1 MKKFFLIK
9 DTTRR
14 KLISWLVVVFVFSV
28 SFLTYAAI
36 KTYNKIDSQDI
47 SSIVDSKNTDGPP
60 AINVDLSDSKEML
73 NIIVMGSDERD
84 EDSDI
89 KGMRSDT
96 TILLNISADRSK
108 VTGVSIP
115 RDSWVNV
122 PSCERT
128 DGTFSRPHEG
138 KFNYAFSAGG
148 LNGDPASA
156 AACAI
161 NTLQSLTDIEINGYI
176 VVDMSGFEKIVDT
189 LGGVEMT
196 LDEPIDS
203 PKADLK
209 LPAGKQILN
218 GKDALGYARARSGDG
233 LDGSDLSRIDRQQE
247 LFAEIIK
254 TAKSKATNPVTLLNL
269 INNGADMVVVS
280 PNLKPDKSIG
290 LLWNL
295 RSASVSF
302 EKLTVVPR
310 GDGANVVWTQ
320 EAYDLIKSFSS
331 SSDDP
336 VSDSGGVS

>member
-9 DTTRR
+9 DTSRK
-14 KLISWLVVVFVFSV
+14 KLIAWLVVVFVFSV

-47 SSIVDSKNTDGPP
+47 SSIVNSKNTDEPP
-60 AINVDLSDSKEML
+60 AINIDLSDSKEML
-73 NIIVMGSDERD
+73 NILVMGSDERD
-84 EDSDI
+84 KGSDI

-115 RDSWVNV
+115 RDSWVSV
-122 PSCERT
+122 PSCERI

-138 KFNYAFSAGG
+138 KFNYAFAAGG

-156 AACAI
+156 AACTI
-161 NTLQSLTDIEINGYI
+161 NTLQSLTDIEINGYVI
-176 VVDMSGFEKIVDT
+176 VDMSGFEKIVNT

-196 LDEPIDS
+196 LDKPINS
-203 PKADLK
+203 PKADLN

-218 GKDALGYARARSGDG
+218 GKDALGYARARSGEG

-247 LFAEIIK
+247 LFAEIVK
-254 TAKSKATNPVTLLNL
+254 TAKSRATNPVTLLSL
-269 INNGADMVVVS
+269 INNGADMVFVS
-280 PNLKPDKSIG
+280 PNIKPDKSLG

-302 EKLTVVPR
+302 EKLPVADR

-320 EAYDLIKSFSS
+320 EAYDLINSFSS
-331 SSDDP
+331 SENHTE
-336 VSDSGGVS
+336 